1 MSFKSAVASTSSEER
16 AVPTRGSKANL
27 WSERSRS
34 FTRGA
39 LRGGPPRGLH
49 IQMSSPSEPAPA
61 GHQQCVT
68 DRPTGACGGS
78 LLRGFNLAPAG
89 PRVRPPVNAA
99 AAAAIV

>member
-1 MSFKSAVASTSSEER
+1 MACY
-16 AVPTRGSKANL
+16 
-27 WSERSRS
+27 RSCMPDH
-34 FTRGA
+34 GA
-39 LRGGPPRGLH
+39 KLFSNPIPFDRPCLH